1 MDVPGTARWWLTTSG
16 DHLGP
21 DHPAANR
28 VRAPSAAEREVS
40 FDPRL
45 SVRLACAEEQHQE
58 RWALPGKQI
67 GMVSNEGC
75 PAARA
80 SRSSINQ
87 AIKCAFRS
95 DTIPVMGALENRFH
109 KEPFHVQELFLSTE
123 YHLESVT
130 SLPPLPLSSPLSSR
144 VPHFNKRVNPC
155 PGRQALLPRFSQH
168 GYLHPKEVGKSFAKH
183 QCARTISLS
192 HFYKSDLQQRQMFN
206 LWLLCGQFGA

>member
-16 DHLGP
+16 DHLCP

-40 FDPRL
+40 FDPPSFGSISLRGGTTP
-45 SVRLACAEEQHQE
+45 E

-67 GMVSNEGC
+67 GMVSNEV
-75 PAARA
+75 ARA
-80 SRSSINQ
+80 SQGSINQ

-130 SLPPLPLSSPLSSR
+130 ASPLPFTPPLSSR

-155 PGRQALLPRFSQH
+155 HSD
-168 GYLHPKEVGKSFAKH
+168 AKH
-183 QCARTISLS
+183 FFFQDSRS
-192 HFYKSDLQQRQMFN
+192 HEI
-206 LWLLCGQFGA
+206 A